1 MRHVSA
7 SFASPLSWIF
17 DDPRNTGWNEPDDS
31 GEMIGNGFAWG
42 QSSHLLAWIYHV
54 AGGGGGLAP
63 SRVRCAMT
71 TSGRTGADVSHAATV
86 TCGNGA
92 TMSLSGTSLLPG
104 NAHSDPPVAKRVRIE
119 VFGTEGALFYG
130 GNDRDPRSGKLE
142 WLRGG
147 DHENAGS
154 VEIKCPELGFQF
166 EELDQ
171 EGIGP
176 ESLQCFIDACL
187 GQDDYYPGADS
198 LVGLRSVQTIDAMYR
213 SHVSGN
219 CEDVKD
225 RKSVV

>member
-1 MRHVSA
+1 
-7 SFASPLSWIF
+7 
-17 DDPRNTGWNEPDDS
+17 
-31 GEMIGNGFAWG
+31 
-42 QSSHLLAWIYHV
+42 
-54 AGGGGGLAP
+54 
-63 SRVRCAMT
+63 MT

-119 VFGTEGALFYG
+119 IYGMEGALFYG
-130 GNDRDPRSGKLE
+130 RNDRDPTSGKLE
-142 WLRGG
+142 WSWGG

-154 VEIKCPELGFQF
+154 VKIQCPELGFQF

-187 GQDDYYPGADS
+187 GRDNYYLGADS

-213 SHVSGN
+213 RHVSGN
-219 CEDVKD
+219 CEDVKG
-225 RKSVV
+225 